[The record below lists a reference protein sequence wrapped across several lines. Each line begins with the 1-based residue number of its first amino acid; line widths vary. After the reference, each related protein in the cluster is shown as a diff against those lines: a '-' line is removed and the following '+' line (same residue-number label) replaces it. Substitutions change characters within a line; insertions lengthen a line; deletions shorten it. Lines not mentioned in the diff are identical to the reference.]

1 MAWIN
6 CTACGNNP
14 PRLEDALGTTL
25 QESSAAIG
33 ENNTDCLT
41 FFFQK
46 YTKKL
51 KILRGHFNSRVSMF
65 VNCSWGTYTLWSWVA
80 YLFHYTCTKLIHI
93 FVHNKFLRRY
103 IYVGCMGQKIRKHW
117 FHRSITV
124 WAYGSNW
131 SSEVEHPVLY
141 RHQQPD
147 VPMKAFSGAWWFHIT
162 ETLTNN
168 SVTFI

>member
-1 MAWIN
+1 MAWLN

-14 PRLEDALGTTL
+14 PRLEDASEATL

-33 ENNTDCLT
+33 ENSTNCST
-41 FFFQK
+41 FFFFK
-46 YTKKL
+46 NKKKW
-51 KILRGHFNSRVSMF
+51 KILRSHFKSRVLMF
-65 VNCSWGTYTLWSWVA
+65 VNYVTKTLIV
-80 YLFHYTCTKLIHI
+80 HGGHI
-93 FVHNKFLRRY
+93 LSDHELLVCFITHVLNWFISLY
-103 IYVGCMGQKIRKHW
+103 ITSFWEGIMLAGPQNPQI
-117 FHRSITV
+117 SITV

-147 VPMKAFSGAWWFHIT
+147 VPMKAISGAWWLHIT
-162 ETLTNN
+162 ETLTNY